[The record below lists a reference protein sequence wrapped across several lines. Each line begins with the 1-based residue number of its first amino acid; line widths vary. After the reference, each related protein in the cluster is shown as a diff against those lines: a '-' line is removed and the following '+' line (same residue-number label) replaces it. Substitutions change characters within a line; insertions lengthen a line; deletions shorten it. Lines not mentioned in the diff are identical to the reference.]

1 VEDERAFSQRYRTA
15 MVIAAVFLATVFVY
29 MLISYFISPRD
40 PVSGSEIWSKPVFAC
55 VIGIG
60 LMVVIL
66 RRIMLSQIVMGKA
79 VLRGMNAV
87 LDKLM
92 TMTIVC
98 LAVAE
103 LVALLGLVLYMLT
116 GDYQYS
122 WRLGIVSIFLILY
135 SFPRRGEWK
144 RAVAA
149 STKAQ

>member
-1 VEDERAFSQRYRTA
+1 

-40 PVSGSEIWSKPVFAC
+40 PVSGSETWSKPVFAC

-149 STKAQ
+149 SANAQ